1 MRPSKVKLVALGMA
15 AALPLV
21 VAAWG
26 WNQYSTRGRAEAGG
40 AELQAQLQEQE
51 KALES
56 LRDDYDKCA
65 ALLAQAQALARGLE
79 GRVSEVT
86 TALDLAEAHLKS
98 QAADL
103 EAERRKNEELSA
115 ALKAKA
121 AEAVPAGLEIV
132 KALDRSEAS
141 DDLKKAKEEAAAA
154 KRAAQ
159 QAQQTLSAAQEQ
171 VKAKDAEIA
180 RLRAAVQKASDDLAP
195 LRAENARLDREVG
208 TLQAEVARLRK
219 RVLTKR

>member
-1 MRPSKVKLVALGMA
+1 MTSKPKLVALGMA

-26 WNQYSTRGRAEAGG
+26 WTQYSARGRAEAGA
-40 AELQAQLQEQE
+40 AELQDKLQEQE
-51 KALES
+51 KALE
-56 LRDDYDKCA
+56 DYDKCA
-65 ALLAQAQALARGLE
+65 GQLAQAQALARGLE

-115 ALKAKA
+115 ALKAKP
-121 AEAVPAGLEIV
+121 AEAVPAGLEIA
-132 KALDRSEAS
+132 KAADKSEAS

-154 KRAAQ
+154 KRATQ
-159 QAQQTLSAAQEQ
+159 QAQATLSAAQEQ

-195 LRAENARLDREVG
+195 LRTENVRLDREVE

-219 RVLTKR
+219 RVQTKR

>member
-1 MRPSKVKLVALGMA
+1 MRPSKLKLVALGMA

-26 WNQYSTRGRAEAGG
+26 WNQYGARGRAEVSR
-40 AELQAQLQEQE
+40 AEMQAQLEEQE
-51 KALES
+51 KALEG

-65 ALLAQAQALARGLE
+65 ALLAQAQASVRGLE

-115 ALKAKA
+115 ALKARA
-121 AEAVPAGLEIV
+121 AEAVPAGLEIA
-132 KALDRSEAS
+132 KAPDKPEAS
-141 DDLKKAKEEAAAA
+141 DDLKKAKEETAAA
-154 KRAAQ
+154 KRATQ
-159 QAQQTLSAAQEQ
+159 QAQAALSAAQEQ
-171 VKAKDAEIA
+171 VKAKDAEIP
-180 RLRAAVQKASDDLAP
+180 RLRAAVQKASDDLAQ
-195 LRAENARLDREVG
+195 LRAENARLDREVE

-219 RVLTKR
+219 RVQTKR

>member
-1 MRPSKVKLVALGMA
+1 MSLVLGLLVSLALSFTVM
-15 AALPLV
+15 
-21 VAAWG
+21 AWG
-26 WNQYSTRGRAEAGG
+26 WNQYGTRGRAEAGG

-56 LRDDYDKCA
+56 LRDDCDKCA
-65 ALLAQAQALARGLE
+65 GQLVQAQAQVRGLE

-103 EAERRKNEELSA
+103 EAERRKNEGLSA

-121 AEAVPAGLEIV
+121 AEAVPAGLEIA
-132 KALDRSEAS
+132 KAADKSEAS
-141 DDLKKAKEEAAAA
+141 DELKKAKEEAAAA

-180 RLRAAVQKASDDLAP
+180 RLRVAVQKASADLAQV
-195 LRAENARLDREVG
+195 RAENARLDKELG

-219 RVLTKR
+219 RVPKR